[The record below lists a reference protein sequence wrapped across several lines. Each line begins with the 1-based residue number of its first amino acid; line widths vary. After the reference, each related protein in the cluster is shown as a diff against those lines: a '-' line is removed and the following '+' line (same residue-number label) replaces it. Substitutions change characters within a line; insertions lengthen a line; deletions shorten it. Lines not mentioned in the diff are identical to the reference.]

1 MAEDLPIILGPMQI
15 DSDNILVLL
24 LALVVTD
31 VSLGL
36 IVGDPLTHPFN
47 CHPEAMQGWI
57 EVSSQSTVI

>member
-1 MAEDLPIILGPMQI
+1 MQI
-15 DSDNILVLL
+15 DPDTLLVLL
-24 LALVVTD
+24 LALVVTN

-57 EVSSQSTVI
+57 EVSSQSTVK